1 MSKFLNYLG
10 GVIGGLSLIYVLAS
24 ELLQGLD
31 HLLNII
37 GIIVV
42 IVFAVALIINGAR
55 SLISKA

>member
-10 GVIGGLSLIYVLAS
+10 GVIGGFGLIYVPAS

-31 HLLNII
+31 PLLDII

-42 IVFAVALIINGAR
+42 IVFAVALIINGVR
-55 SLISKA
+55 SLISKT